1 LTTEESYL
9 IRGKCII
16 TISIA
21 LMILSIGL
29 FLLQNLSISKEN
41 YNISFEQINTKN
53 MSTVN
58 VAFKTGAESVLASKV
73 KLKETPY
80 KIEQTLV
87 ETKEPL
93 QAVQLSNP
101 VVKQQAWFM
110 PTVQGTI
117 TSYPRYGHYA
127 LDITSPRGT
136 AETIY
141 PVADGT
147 VAAIYYDNAG
157 AKIVIIN
164 HIVDGQPYMSQY
176 AHLSSFAPGLY
187 VGKFLTVYDAI
198 GQMGSTG
205 ISTGVHLHLAVA
217 SCNLY
222 GPNCESLG
230 HFFNFVRYQYNTG
243 FYGLQSVR
251 HVPYTWYNSR

>member
-1 LTTEESYL
+1 MTTEESYL
-9 IRGKCII
+9 IRGRCII

-29 FLLQNLSISKEN
+29 FLLQNLSIDNEN

-58 VAFKTGAESVLASKV
+58 VAFKAGAESVLTSKV

-80 KIEQTLV
+80 KIEKTTVSQNAQA
-87 ETKEPL
+87 
-93 QAVQLSNP
+93 QAVQLSKP

-127 LDITSPRGT
+127 LDITSPRGY

-157 AKIVIIN
+157 ALIVIIN

-187 VGKFLTVYDAI
+187 VGKPVTVYDAI

-205 ISTGVHLHLAVA
+205 ISTGVHLHLAVV

-230 HFFNFVRYQYNTG
+230 HFFNFARYQYNTG

>member
-1 LTTEESYL
+1 MTTEESYL

-58 VAFKTGAESVLASKV
+58 VAFKTGAESVLTSKV

-117 TSYPRYGHYA
+117 TTYPRYGHYA
-127 LDITSPRGT
+127 LDITSPRGR

-147 VAAIYYDNAG
+147 VAAIVVA
-157 AKIVIIN
+157 AV
-164 HIVDGQPYMSQY
+164 
-176 AHLSSFAPGLY
+176 LY
-187 VGKFLTVYDAI
+187 FNERASMICLTVD
-198 GQMGSTG
+198 MKTL
-205 ISTGVHLHLAVA
+205 VLM
-217 SCNLY
+217 
-222 GPNCESLG
+222 
-230 HFFNFVRYQYNTG
+230 
-243 FYGLQSVR
+243 
-251 HVPYTWYNSR
+251 SRGDIDHRLRLLTAGKKFIQKRN